1 MDKVRFENITA
12 GYNLIDPLFSEIT
25 LFIEGESFTAL
36 TGPNGSG
43 KSTLLKLIYKE
54 LKAYDG
60 VVYLNGEDVAKTDQ
74 KSLARQIGFVSQHG
88 ENGYAF
94 TVREAV
100 AMGRYAHNGNER
112 DKSVIEAMQGCSIDH
127 LADKLITDLSG
138 GELQRVHLARALAQE
153 GKLLLLDEPV
163 NHLDVKHQRSIMRL
177 LLTLR
182 ERGYTIVCVLHD
194 LLLAQIYSDRA
205 IMLKDGAIHAT
216 GSADEVFTKDNL
228 QEVYQ
233 IEVHQVHDPIL
244 NRSLWLPSHNLS

>member
-1 MDKVRFENITA
+1 MDKVRFKNITA
-12 GYNLIDPLFSEIT
+12 GYTVNPLFSEIH
-25 LFIEGESFTAL
+25 LSIEEKTFTAL

-54 LKAYDG
+54 LKAYEG
-60 VVYLNGEDVAKTDQ
+60 VVYLNGADVAKIDQ

-112 DKSVIEAMQGCSIDH
+112 DHIVTEAMKGCSIDH

-138 GELQRVHLARALAQE
+138 GEVQRVHLARALAQE

-177 LLTLR
+177 LLTLK

-205 IMLKDGAIHAT
+205 IMLKEGAVHAN
-216 GSADEVFTKDNL
+216 GAANEVFTKENL
-228 QEVYQ
+228 EAVYQ

-244 NRSLWLPSHNLS
+244 DRPLWLPSHNLV